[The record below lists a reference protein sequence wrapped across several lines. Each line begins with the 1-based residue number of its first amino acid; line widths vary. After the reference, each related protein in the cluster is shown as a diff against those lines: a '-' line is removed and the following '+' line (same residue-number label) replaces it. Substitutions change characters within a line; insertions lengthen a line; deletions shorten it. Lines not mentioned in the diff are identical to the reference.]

1 MKDDEQNTHQQNIG
15 LVSGIVCGSLL
26 LIVLLGILIWRLMRR
41 SEDSVT
47 SSLRAEMQ
55 TDTLDLTE
63 DIDFGAMTYDTNL
76 VEELPTD
83 VNVVEPDESLTSVK
97 ALVGDFL

>member
-1 MKDDEQNTHQQNIG
+1 
-15 LVSGIVCGSLL
+15 LA
-26 LIVLLGILIWRLMRR
+26 ILIWRLMRR

-47 SSLRAEMQ
+47 SSLRSEVQ
-55 TDTLDLTE
+55 TDSLDQTE
-63 DIDFGAMTYDTNL
+63 DIDFGAMTYDTNP

-97 ALVGDFL
+97 SIVDDFL